1 MCKNLQNIYKKA
13 QSIAQK
19 KNEASFYI
27 NSIFLFFDNVN
38 KNLILHKYRVS
49 FD

>member
-1 MCKNLQNIYKKA
+1 MYKKA

-19 KNEASFYI
+19 KNEASFI
-27 NSIFLFFDNVN
+27 NSIFLFFNNVN